1 MLQSDPAKRHLG
13 QRPALKFVAQGPI

>member
-13 QRPALKFVAQGPI
+13 QRPALKFVAQVPI